1 MALPWRLAFCIGC
14 GFFSEDFY
22 PRDQRLQTTCVP
34 ESLSCQARSRNCNL
48 AQDYLR
54 LLPAVKKEDA
64 PEAIRILSTPE
75 KLSFLEKEKIS
86 LLELAAAV
94 FEDEN
99 LKKAVM
105 SKSIEEISEAL
116 SG

>member
-54 LLPAVKKEDA
+54 LLNQHNHILGRKEVGPESFIGIGEAVRHGLDA
-64 PEAIRILSTPE
+64 KCA
-75 KLSFLEKEKIS
+75 K
-86 LLELAAAV
+86 
-94 FEDEN
+94 N
-99 LKKAVM
+99 LM
-105 SKSIEEISEAL
+105 KSYFVS
-116 SG
+116 